1 MGAFARIT
9 GVFFEPGKT
18 FADIGRRPT
27 WIAPVLVL
35 IVAALLVTIATTK
48 KIGMEQ
54 IIRQQMESNPRTAQ
68 LPAEQ
73 REQAIAVQARIGGMV
88 AYAIPVLIPVFY
100 VIISGVLMAFTAM
113 MSAGLRF
120 KQVFAVVCHAN
131 LPGIV
136 SAILTVVVIFL
147 KNPTEFNPQNPL
159 AFNPAAFMDPTTSS
173 KFVYSLAS
181 SLDLFSFWVIFLL
194 ATGFSAAAGKR
205 FPFGKALTAVLI
217 PWAIWVLGKSALAG
231 AFS

>member
-1 MGAFARIT
+1 
-9 GVFFEPGKT
+9 VFFEPGKT

-27 WIAPVLVL
+27 WIAPVLLL
-35 IVAALLVTIATTK
+35 IAAALLVTIVMSK

-68 LPAEQ
+68 MPAEQ
-73 REQAIAVQARIGGMV
+73 REQLIATQARIGGMV
-88 AYAIPVLIPVFY
+88 AYAIPVFIPVFY
-100 VIISGVLMAFTAM
+100 VIVSGVLMAFTAM

-131 LPGIV
+131 LPGVV

-147 KNPTEFNPQNPL
+147 KNPTDFNSQNPL
-159 AFNPAAFMDPTTSS
+159 AFNPAAFMDPTSSS
-173 KFVYSLAS
+173 KFLYSLAS
-181 SLDLFSFWVIFLL
+181 SFDLFSFWVIFLM

-205 FPFGKALTAVLI
+205 LSFGKALTAVLI
-217 PWAIWVLGKSALAG
+217 PWAIYVLGKSALAG